1 MGNKKNNIKKLVP
14 VKKDGFLLVL
24 QVPQPTTE
32 TNRVMQRQ
40 VSPEVGQVSSVSEA
54 PGDAKS
60 ALDKLKML
68 AAARMAKSNKS

>member
-1 MGNKKNNIKKLVP
+1 MSNKKNNIKKLVP

-24 QVPQPTTE
+24 QVPQPTAE
-32 TNRVMQRQ
+32 TNRVMH
-40 VSPEVGQVSSVSEA
+40 SSEVGQVGSLSEA